1 MGTRFVGHL
10 SPSQFCCKTKS
21 FLKKLNLIFK
31 KIREGTSRWQERREF
46 QGCQVLRKGGTG

>member
-1 MGTRFVGHL
+1 MGTWFVGHL

-31 KIREGTSRWQERREF
+31 KIRESTSRWQERREF